1 MHLDKS
7 TASELQLQEV
17 QAVMEVQEKEQI
29 EQEQKQIAWTTAMT
43 EQQQAWAG
51 PEP

>member
-7 TASELQLQEV
+7 TASELRLQEV

-29 EQEQKQIAWTTAMT
+29 EQEQKRIAWTTAMT
-43 EQQQAWAG
+43 EQQQA
-51 PEP
+51 